1 MSVLTFDYRA
11 IDRTGKH
18 VRGHAT
24 ASSENEAF
32 RKLSQQ
38 GLTPTRLRQVIA
50 GKSRRG
56 IKTKDICAFTS
67 QLGVLVSARVP
78 IGEGLLS
85 IAEQEN
91 NPRMREVI
99 TDIAA
104 RIDAG
109 EQIAAS
115 MEHHRAVF
123 GDMYIQTIHAAEKT
137 GNLPKVLDHLSS
149 MLERAEE
156 TRRQVKSSLMY
167 PMCVI
172 VVLAIAVTFLLGF
185 VVPKFARMFK
195 ARGVE
200 LPTITQ
206 SMMVIGDSMQQFWWA
221 YLIVIGGSFFGVR
234 SMLKRESGR
243 AFFDDVLHRIPVI
256 KGVLQSLAMS
266 RFAHVMGLSISAG
279 LGLIDSLELA
289 GRASDRPKLM
299 RDIDGVVANVRTGSR
314 LNDALKPC
322 PYVTSFTKRMISAG
336 ETSGELPR
344 MCGIIANYYDK
355 QTGHIAKSIST
366 LVEPLLVVAIATVVL
381 LVALAIFLPM
391 WNMVNIMS

>member
-50 GKSRRG
+50 GQSRRG